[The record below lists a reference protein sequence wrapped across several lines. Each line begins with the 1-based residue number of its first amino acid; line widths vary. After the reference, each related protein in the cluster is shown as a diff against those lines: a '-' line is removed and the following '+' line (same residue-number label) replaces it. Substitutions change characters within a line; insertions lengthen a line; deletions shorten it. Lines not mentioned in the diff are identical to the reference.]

1 MLFDL
6 EMYLL
11 YLIDS
16 DKECDSND
24 DCDSDSDYIEEG
36 FDDDDGSDVD
46 TESIHDSKEVKAT
59 DTQSKLRNKQRDA
72 GLISYLSS
80 EIGGARSM
88 EAINTAINRVN
99 RILALTYLKSEGK
112 ELTEK
117 SMFVWTK
124 KFVCQKY
131 QLLAWFCDNVLRK
144 SKWYILYMLYYVNTL
159 HLFTLLILLLFVRN
173 EVWPIDCVQPFR

>member
-1 MLFDL
+1 L
-6 EMYLL
+6 EIYLL
-11 YLIDS
+11 YFTDS
-16 DKECDSND
+16 DKDGDSND
-24 DCDSDSDYIEEG
+24 NCDSDSDYIEEG
-36 FDDDDGSDVD
+36 QDNLDDDDGSDVG
-46 TESIHDSKEVKAT
+46 TESVHDSEEDKPT
-59 DTQSKLRNKQRDA
+59 DTQSKLRSKHIDA

-112 ELTEK
+112 ELTDK

-124 KFVCQKY
+124 KFVCRKY

-144 SKWYILYMLYYVNTL
+144 SKWYMLYVV
-159 HLFTLLILLLFVRN
+159 ILNV
-173 EVWPIDCVQPFR
+173 